1 MALSDF
7 TAALACEGFGKTTIA
22 EGYMMTMPVLGVSIQ
37 PTEEMI
43 EAGINQLLEEL
54 PGIED
59 EVEHDQLSDTVTF
72 IWQAMLA
79 AR

>member
-1 MALSDF
+1 
-7 TAALACEGFGKTTIA
+7 
-22 EGYMMTMPVLGVSIQ
+22 MPMPIISVDIQ

-54 PGIED
+54 PGIDD
-59 EVEHDQLSDTVTF
+59 EVEHDQLSDTVVF
-72 IWQAMLA
+72 VWQAMLA

>member
-1 MALSDF
+1 
-7 TAALACEGFGKTTIA
+7 
-22 EGYMMTMPVLGVSIQ
+22 MTMPVLGVSIQ